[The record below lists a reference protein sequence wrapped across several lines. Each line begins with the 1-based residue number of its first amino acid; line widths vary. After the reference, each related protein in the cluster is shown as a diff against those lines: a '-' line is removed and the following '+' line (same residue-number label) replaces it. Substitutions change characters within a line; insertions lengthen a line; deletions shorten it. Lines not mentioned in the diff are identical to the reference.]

1 MQTIDVDPSTA
12 KLTNTRAGAIHNPHN
27 AMSLAGGSRI
37 DSKRYR
43 RVRNFFVRTALHIFW
58 WDIFLNRPGLRRF
71 RKPPLPRWQRLARE
85 YRLLAGELCGILIK
99 LGQFLGTRAD
109 ILPPEII
116 DELDSLHDEVP
127 PVPIEQIF
135 AQITSD
141 FEQPVETLFAWFST
155 EAVGSASL
163 AQVHKARLV
172 SGEQVAVKV
181 LRPNISILMETDL
194 RIVRKFLRLL
204 SYSRSIKKYA
214 DLNRLGQEFET
225 VTFKELDLTAEGL
238 NAEHFA
244 EDFSNDKQACIPRIY
259 WDYVAAHTLTM
270 EDVSYIKVDD
280 LTALEAAG
288 ISRHRVTEKLFELY
302 LQQILVTNFV
312 HADPHPGNLFIKP
325 LSHPDE
331 LTAREFQPGE
341 TVPFYPNRPF
351 QIVFVDFGM
360 AVTIPK
366 RLHRSLRN
374 YVIGIG
380 TQDAHLIVESYLES
394 GALLYDADLTLVE
407 RMTQGLLDN
416 FSASL
421 LGQMKDIDLNA
432 YARFYEEYK
441 VLLYNSPFQFQ
452 AELLF
457 VTRALGIL
465 SGLTAQLSP
474 NFNPM
479 EKLSPF
485 AVRLMSEDWQPT
497 TDKLMKV
504 VPRLLKLPKTLEDVL
519 LRAQR
524 GRLTFQTELATN
536 SKKIVRQLQRSVNR
550 LALVVGAVGLF
561 LAGMIFHTGKL
572 VAAVISHEP
581 NPRDPI
587 GIALMLF
594 AVVVFILGML
604 KRR

>member
-1 MQTIDVDPSTA
+1 
-12 KLTNTRAGAIHNPHN
+12 
-27 AMSLAGGSRI
+27 MSLAGSSPP
-37 DSKRYR
+37 DPNRYR

-58 WDIFLNRPGLRRF
+58 WDIFLNRRGLRRF

-85 YRLLAGELCGILIK
+85 YRSLAGELCGILIK
-99 LGQFLGTRAD
+99 LGQFLSTRAD

-116 DELDSLHDEVP
+116 EELTGLQDEVP
-127 PVPIEQIF
+127 AVPIQQIL
-135 AQITSD
+135 AQITAD
-141 FEQPVETLFAWFST
+141 FGQPVETLFAWFST

-163 AQVHKARLV
+163 AQVHNARLL

-181 LRPNISILMETDL
+181 LRPNIAIVMQTDL
-194 RIVRKFLRLL
+194 GIVRKFLKLL
-204 SYSRSIKKYA
+204 SYSRSIRKYA
-214 DLNRLGQEFET
+214 DLNRLGREFET

-238 NAEHFA
+238 NAERFA
-244 EDFSNDKQACIPRIY
+244 ADFSEDKQTCVPKIY
-259 WDYVAAHTLTM
+259 WDYVGAHTLTM
-270 EDVSYIKVDD
+270 EDVRYIRIDD

-288 ISRHRVTEKLFELY
+288 ISRHRVAEKLFELY
-302 LQQILVTNFV
+302 MQQILVTHFV

-325 LSHPDE
+325 LPHPDE
-331 LTAREFQPGE
+331 PTAHEFQLGE
-341 TVPFYPNRPF
+341 TAPFYPNRPF

-366 RLHRSLRN
+366 RLRSSLRD

-407 RMTQGLLDN
+407 QMTQGLLDN
-416 FSASL
+416 FSGSFM
-421 LGQMKDIDLNA
+421 GQMKDIDLNE

-465 SGLTAQLSP
+465 SGLTAQISP
-474 NFNPM
+474 RFNPM
-479 EKLSPF
+479 EKVSPF
-485 AVRLMSEDWQPT
+485 AVRLMSEQWQPT
-497 TDKLMKV
+497 KDKLLKV
-504 VPRLLKLPKTLEDVL
+504 VPRLLRLPKTLEDVL
-519 LRAQR
+519 QRAQR

-536 SKKIVRQLQRSVNR
+536 SKKVVLQLQRSVNR
-550 LALVVGAVGLF
+550 LALIVGAVGLF
-561 LAGMIFHTGKL
+561 LAGTILHTGKL
-572 VAAVISHEP
+572 IAAVISHEP
-581 NPRDPI
+581 NPRDPMGI
-587 GIALMLF
+587 GLMLL

-604 KRR
+604 KRK